1 MKIGWDK
8 LAFCTSAIAL
18 AGCNSYPT
26 PPLVFYQATTLGI
39 SASAT
44 GAGATPEFS
53 LGYRDTDV
61 AVVPVADN
69 AGDKIRSDDKPAAGG
84 RYQDALSVLGQFSVN
99 TTANGTPTV
108 GLGKFFATGLASQ
121 DLAEGFRDWQRSSL
135 TSPAAP
141 PAAAH

>member
-1 MKIGWDK
+1 MKTWRVTVACGF
-8 LAFCTSAIAL
+8 ASAL

-61 AVVPVADN
+61 AVVPVADSL
-69 AGDKIRSDDKPAAGG
+69 GTKIRADDQPAAGG
-84 RYQDALSVLGQFSVN
+84 RYRDALSVLGQFSVN
-99 TTANGTPTV
+99 TTVSGTPTV

-135 TSPAAP
+135 T
-141 PAAAH
+141 AH